1 MPFLVLASVRNH
13 KRIEHFCYW
22 CFSDGHKKAEL
33 NQIVN
38 NWQGLFFV
46 FLMCHSFHLCILLEH
61 FSDLIKSWSEY

>member
-38 NWQGLFFV
+38 NWQGLFFCFFNV
-46 FLMCHSFHLCILLEH
+46 SFFPSLHSARAFQ
-61 FSDLIKSWSEY
+61 